1 MKSIETHRHKKA
13 IQKFEF
19 RVSGFVKASCSY
31 TLYQLGTFM
40 EAYSFMLAPIVKSLR
55 LKQEML
61 FPATLNIKEN
71 YQVNF
76 NDSLGTTQK
85 ELLHTQGKIFITLS
99 NAKPRTNKFI
109 QIRRAGTGLVSQ
121 W

>member
-1 MKSIETHRHKKA
+1 
-13 IQKFEF
+13 
-19 RVSGFVKASCSY
+19 
-31 TLYQLGTFM
+31 M

-85 ELLHTQGKIFITLS
+85 ELLHMQGKIFITLS
-99 NAKPRTNKFI
+99 NAKLRTNKFI